1 MKLLI
6 RVLEVPMAE
15 ILPVSNVLDPFEGRS
30 LSLNDNFPT
39 CWINLQSANMIGREF
54 LLDLIDLTPDVFV
67 LRSQLHV
74 NSQLR
79 LATNF
84 EKFSENRSCK

>member
-39 CWINLQSANMIGREF
+39 CWMKDQALAFGCFVPMTRQLLPSKISAA
-54 LLDLIDLTPDVFV
+54 
-67 LRSQLHV
+67 LRSAKPLFRAG
-74 NSQLR
+74 N
-79 LATNF
+79 APCPGF
-84 EKFSENRSCK
+84 